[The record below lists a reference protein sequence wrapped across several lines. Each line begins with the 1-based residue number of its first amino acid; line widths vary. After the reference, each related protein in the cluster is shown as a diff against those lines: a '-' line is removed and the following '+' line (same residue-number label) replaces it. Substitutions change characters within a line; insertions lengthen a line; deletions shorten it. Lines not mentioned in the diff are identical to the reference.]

1 MNNNDLK
8 MVKTPSFRKDPK
20 EMSVE
25 ELDSYLAVKTKNF
38 QNIINTSNSNL
49 NRNSSLTS
57 NGFQAQ
63 NNIIQNPFLQSL
75 SASPMRNSPAQS
87 SYFQYTTS
95 TSNQTNS
102 KAGNDYI
109 KSLQD
114 KISKLQKENNE
125 LKSNFIKVSEMLSD
139 ERNNRNTYSGGNE
152 KIDMLIKENKQLH
165 EANEGLKKENQCYQ
179 EQVKMIEQEK
189 QRHIEQGIQEKEF
202 LTNTIN
208 DLKSQLE
215 TMNAKYLILNN
226 QFELVNQ
233 KYNELLSPQNEHIK
247 KVKKTIKKPKIKEKP
262 KTPSQTP
269 NLFIK
274 RQTPSQPKE
283 KLYKKITVKSA
294 HQNNSVKKKVVKKR
308 NSSNC
313 SKQISNRQMINKSY
327 NMLPKSHRSTNIS
340 HVKDLSCVSNR
351 KLKYEDTEENTD
363 SSIPNNKE
371 GIDNQ
376 SSLERLVNE
385 STNNYIQSQNT
396 ELDSINSQI
405 MVLESNIEQLKIN
418 YQNLLPKLNSLSGQE
433 EQMQIRNNLNM
444 ITSNLEEKT
453 YQLLTLRK
461 KQQILLQNS
470 LKEKIV
476 N

>member
-8 MVKTPSFRKDPK
+8 MVNTPSFRKDPK

-38 QNIINTSNSNL
+38 QNIINTSNSNI
-49 NRNSSLTS
+49 NRNSPLTS

-63 NNIIQNPFLQSL
+63 NNKIQNPFLQSL
-75 SASPMRNSPAQS
+75 SASPLRNSPAQS

-139 ERNNRNTYSGGNE
+139 ERNNRNTYSGGKE
-152 KIDMLIKENKQLH
+152 KIDMLIKENKQLY

-215 TMNAKYLILNN
+215 TMNGKYLILNN

-247 KVKKTIKKPKIKEKP
+247 KVKKAIKKTKIKEKP

-274 RQTPSQPKE
+274 RQTPSQPK
-283 KLYKKITVKSA
+283 YKKITVKSTNE
-294 HQNNSVKKKVVKKR
+294 NNPVKKKVIKKR

-313 SKQISNRQMINKSY
+313 SKQTSNRQMINKSY

-340 HVKDLSCVSNR
+340 HTKDLSCISNR
-351 KLKYEDTEENTD
+351 KLKYEDTEEKENTD

-371 GIDNQ
+371 VIAGRGG
-376 SSLERLVNE
+376 LERLVNE

-405 MVLESNIEQLKIN
+405 LVLESNIEQLKIN

-444 ITSNLEEKT
+444 ITGNLEEKT

-461 KQQILLQNS
+461 KQQIILQNT
-470 LKEKIV
+470 LNEKV